1 MNELESVRERA
12 ERGSVCERRGS
23 VCERE
28 RERER
33 EVGCEEE
40 REKGGG
46 RKEERVRTRQN
57 VKKMME
63 NDFFFVESL
72 CARKIF
78 LFCARGKKPST
89 AF

>member
-28 RERER
+28 KERERGRRERES
-33 EVGCEEE
+33 V
-40 REKGGG
+40 
-46 RKEERVRTRQN
+46 RKKQN